1 MKQWMVIYAI
11 LVGWAAGC
19 LKCYSRCSTHMS
31 ASECSRMCGCSQ
43 EKLATPVN
51 YFLTEDGAGFLV
63 QPGCRNDCKVTCF
76 SLSQGWTLHQCLTS
90 CECDLQR
97 IDLENSQQEAE
108 LIAIQALSAQSQPF
122 PPANTPVS
130 DSSCEEKTAREQS
143 QEEACYVNCQNSCS
157 SEECVATCSDH
168 FCGGYSPP
176 QVTTSNLS
184 FWLLLIGVLVGLLLW
199 GWYQPKEE
207 SRRPLARRVRLSP

>member
-1 MKQWMVIYAI
+1 MKQWMVVYAV
-11 LVGWAAGC
+11 LVGCTTGC

-51 YFLTEDGAGFLV
+51 HFRTEDGAGFLV
-63 QPGCRNDCKVTCF
+63 QPGCPNDCKITCF
-76 SLSQGWTLHQCLTS
+76 SISQGWTLHQCLTS

-97 IDLENSQQEAE
+97 IELDDSIQELAFLDIPAPSQSYP
-108 LIAIQALSAQSQPF
+108 QAN
-122 PPANTPVS
+122 PPISDPSCDTKTTP
-130 DSSCEEKTAREQS
+130 EQS
-143 QEEACYVNCQNSCS
+143 QEEACYLNCQNSCS
-157 SEECVATCSDH
+157 SEECIATCSDH

-176 QVTTSNLS
+176 QVSTSNLS
-184 FWLLLIGVLVGLLLW
+184 FWLLLIGGFVGLLLW
-199 GWYQPKEE
+199 GWYRPKEE